1 MYLDSTSLA
10 NKRKVVNR
18 SAWMNDTFQLD
29 QKERKKKRKTAS
41 QAIMTL
47 DLFLRM
53 TMNFEVSSITSILW
67 QKYNIY

>member
-10 NKRKVVNR
+10 SKRKVVNR

-53 TMNFEVSSITSILW
+53 TMNFEVSSITSILL
-67 QKYNIY
+67 QK

>member
-29 QKERKKKRKTAS
+29 QKERKKKRKTTS
-41 QAIMTL
+41 HAIMTL
-47 DLFLRM
+47 DLFLKM
-53 TMNFEVSSITSILW
+53 TMNFEVSSITSILL
-67 QKYNIY
+67 QK

>member
-10 NKRKVVNR
+10 SKRKVVNR
-18 SAWMNDTFQLD
+18 SAWINDTFQLD

-53 TMNFEVSSITSILW
+53 TMNFEVSSITSILL
-67 QKYNIY
+67 QK

>member
-47 DLFLRM
+47 DLL
-53 TMNFEVSSITSILW
+53 L
-67 QKYNIY
+67 

>member
-10 NKRKVVNR
+10 SKRKVVNR

-47 DLFLRM
+47 DLFLKM
-53 TMNFEVSSITSILW
+53 TMNFEVSSITSILL
-67 QKYNIY
+67 QK

>member
-10 NKRKVVNR
+10 SKRKVVNR

-41 QAIMTL
+41 QSIMTL
-47 DLFLRM
+47 DLFLKM
-53 TMNFEVSSITSILW
+53 TMNFEVSSITSILL
-67 QKYNIY
+67 QK

>member
-1 MYLDSTSLA
+1 MYLDSTSLE

>member
-53 TMNFEVSSITSILW
+53 TMNFEVSSITSILL
-67 QKYNIY
+67 QK

>member
-53 TMNFEVSSITSILW
+53 IMNFEVSSITSILL
-67 QKYNIY
+67 QK

>member
-53 TMNFEVSSITSILW
+53 TMNFEVSSMTSILL
-67 QKYNIY
+67 QK

>member
-53 TMNFEVSSITSILW
+53 TMNFEVSSMTIILW